1 MSTSHPPKAS
11 ARQAVPRVVKPG
23 SSKPKKLMAIW
34 GVRTE
39 SFHSKSAA
47 ATKAFAGYTALYDM
61 QPVERAE
68 LVKRRAPS
76 RIISSISKDM
86 DMSRDRFVS
95 IIGLP
100 RGTIARRISQNE
112 DLSVDESERLVGL
125 AKLIGQVETIVK
137 QSGNPEGFKPA
148 KWFSEWIEQPVAAL
162 GGRKPEDLLDTSDG
176 REAVSRLLAQ
186 MQSGV
191 YA

>member
-1 MSTSHPPKAS
+1 
-11 ARQAVPRVVKPG
+11 
-23 SSKPKKLMAIW
+23 MAIW
-34 GVRTE
+34 DTRAE
-39 SFHSKSAA
+39 SFHAKSAA
-47 ATKAFAGYTALYDM
+47 ATGAFTGYTVLYNM
-61 QPVERAE
+61 QPLDRAD

-76 RIISSISKDM
+76 RLINLISQDM
-86 DMSRDRFVS
+86 AVSRDRFVS

-100 RGTIARRISQNE
+100 RGTIVRRISQDA

-137 QSGNPEGFKPA
+137 QSGNSEGFNPA

-162 GGRKPEDLLDTSDG
+162 GGRKPEELLDTSDG

-186 MQSGV
+186 MQSGA